1 MESKRQKQTAE
12 TIRRHFGSV
21 LIQEGSYIYGDAFV
35 TVTKVHVT
43 PDISLAKIYLSV
55 YNAEDKESI
64 IEKIRANAMHL
75 KHNLSQRIR
84 RHVRR
89 IPQIDFYNDD
99 TLDEM
104 YKLNSVFDQL
114 YDENQMGEEE

>member
-12 TIRRHFGSV
+12 VIKRHFGGV
-21 LIQEGSYIYGDAFV
+21 LLEQGSYIYGEAFV
-35 TVTKVHVT
+35 TVTKVQVT

-55 YNAEDKESI
+55 FNTEDKDGV
-64 IEKIRANAMHL
+64 IEKIRENVSSL
-75 KHNLSQRIR
+75 KRDLGRRIR

-89 IPQIDFYNDD
+89 IPQISFYNDD

-104 YKLNSVFDQL
+104 YRLNQLFDKLH
-114 YDENQMGEEE
+114 DENQMGQEE

>member
-12 TIRRHFGSV
+12 TIRRHFGTV
-21 LIQEGSYIYGDAFV
+21 LTQEGSYIYGNAFV
-35 TVTKVHVT
+35 TITKVHVT

-55 YNAEDKESI
+55 YNTEDKAEV

-84 RHVRR
+84 KHVRR

-104 YKLNSVFDQL
+104 YKLNAMFDEL
-114 YDENQMGEEE
+114 KENQQMGEEE